1 MIVLTITHCP
11 FCKAKLISL
20 QSSNP
25 HCNYKDCNSKFTISV
40 YLVKTTFNYDRYFIS
55 LMDNIMVFYSIKTS
69 RLEMKYNISDLDL
82 KEDLSNIPEV
92 LNFILTFQ

>member
-1 MIVLTITHCP
+1 
-11 FCKAKLISL
+11 
-20 QSSNP
+20 
-25 HCNYKDCNSKFTISV
+25 
-40 YLVKTTFNYDRYFIS
+40 
-55 LMDNIMVFYSIKTS
+55 MVFYSIKTS